1 MINQIKTPSEFFNHL
16 GMKNDDD
23 LSEYLENNTRLKMWA
38 YDNIRG
44 YDPEDESDGPFIDF
58 GIDDEFTGG
67 HHFDV
72 VELQFPIVGKDLKP
86 WEILSS
92 VIKQV
97 EEEYKE
103 FRSDLAIANISLTN

>member
-1 MINQIKTPSEFFNHL
+1 
-16 GMKNDDD
+16 
-23 LSEYLENNTRLKMWA
+23 
-38 YDNIRG
+38 
-44 YDPEDESDGPFIDF
+44 
-58 GIDDEFTGG
+58 